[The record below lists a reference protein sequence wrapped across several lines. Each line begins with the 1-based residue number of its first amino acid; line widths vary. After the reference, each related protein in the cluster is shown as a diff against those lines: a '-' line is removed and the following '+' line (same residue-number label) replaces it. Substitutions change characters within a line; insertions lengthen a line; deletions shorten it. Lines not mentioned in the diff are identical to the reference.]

1 MQSKAKPTKRK
12 NVLRRGLFSRTHTFE
27 FIAPISMRRCL
38 ERLDWISRWG
48 ITLEES
54 TIPTVDQHPLEDLSF
69 EFRFSRK
76 DTRGSRWIEI
86 VGILSSLEGGQTL
99 VSGNA
104 RSLSSVEQNLWFTV
118 LLIVILGP
126 LSIPVVAL
134 WFLYDRWL
142 TGRDASSIIS
152 SLEAQFQ

>member
-1 MQSKAKPTKRK
+1 MKLAKRK
-12 NVLRRGLFSRTHTFE
+12 NVLRRSLFSRTHTFE

-38 ERLDWISRWG
+38 ERLDWISHWG
-48 ITLEES
+48 ITLQES
-54 TIPTVDQHPLEDLSF
+54 TIPTVEQHPLEDSSH

-76 DTRGSRWIEI
+76 DTRGGKWIEI
-86 VGILSSLEGGQTL
+86 VGVLSSLDGEQTL

-104 RSLSSVEQNLWFTV
+104 RSLSSLEQNPLFTAL
-118 LLIVILGP
+118 LLIILGP
-126 LSIPVVAL
+126 LSIPVLVL

-142 TGRDASSIIS
+142 TYRDAIAIIS